1 MFKAL
6 TNAYINGLRQQTL
19 IMDDEIIAW
28 IGHDV
33 DARLQECESIED
45 CQGRLVTAGLID
57 CHTHLIYGGKRFD
70 EYEARLNGSSYEEIA
85 KKGGGI
91 LSTVKATRDCTEQKL
106 FESASK
112 RLLQLIS
119 DGVTAIE
126 IKSGYGLDLETELKM
141 LKVAAKLEQVLG
153 LKISKTFLG
162 AHTIPPE
169 YKDNRQAYV
178 DLICETVL
186 PEVKPCADACDIF
199 CESIAFTLK
208 ESKQIL
214 QTAKD
219 LGLNLKAHAE
229 QLSATGAAAM
239 ASQMGALSVEHLE
252 YLDEISVK
260 ILAENNT
267 VGVLLP
273 GAFYTLKEIKKPPI
287 DLFRKYHVP
296 IAIASDSNPGSSP
309 VLSLRLMMN
318 MACQLFGLT
327 PEESLKAVTINAAQ
341 ALGLNDLGKLQ
352 KGYKANIAIWD
363 AESVAELCGTLGGSL
378 LNKSYSYSK
387 LLFES

>member
-19 IMDDEIIAW
+19 IMDDEIITW
-28 IGHDV
+28 IGHDA

-141 LKVAAKLEQVLG
+141 LKVAAKLEQVVG

-186 PEVKPCADACDIF
+186 PEAKPYADACDIF

-229 QLSATGAAAM
+229 QLSATGATAM

-273 GAFYTLKEIKKPPI
+273 EPF
-287 DLFRKYHVP
+287 
-296 IAIASDSNPGSSP
+296 
-309 VLSLRLMMN
+309 
-318 MACQLFGLT
+318 T
-327 PEESLKAVTINAAQ
+327 P
-341 ALGLNDLGKLQ
+341 
-352 KGYKANIAIWD
+352 
-363 AESVAELCGTLGGSL
+363 
-378 LNKSYSYSK
+378 
-387 LLFES
+387 